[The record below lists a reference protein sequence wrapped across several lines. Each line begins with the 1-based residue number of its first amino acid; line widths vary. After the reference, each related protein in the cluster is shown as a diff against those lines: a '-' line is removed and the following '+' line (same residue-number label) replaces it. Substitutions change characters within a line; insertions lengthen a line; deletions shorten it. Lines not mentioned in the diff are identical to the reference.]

1 MYSIHSNYTD
11 KMREYQTNA
20 NESVTL
26 KLIGEK
32 KAERDMLQQECD
44 RLTCQIHE
52 VQSLETGI
60 EKYKTQVRNEEK
72 DAQFLDNQI
81 QMAEENKEK
90 FEQNKD

>member
-26 KLIGEK
+26 KLIGER
-32 KAERDMLQQECD
+32 KAERDTLQQECD

-52 VQSLETGI
+52 V
-60 EKYKTQVRNEEK
+60 
-72 DAQFLDNQI
+72 
-81 QMAEENKEK
+81 
-90 FEQNKD
+90 